1 MLYHCAM
8 NDLSATNRCVKCG
21 LCLPHCPTFLLTGNE
36 ADSPRG
42 RISLMQAID
51 QHDAQYTAGL
61 FRHLDQCLLCGSC
74 EAMCPSGVP
83 FGRLMDAARAIVE
96 PHRKRPTANRLLRRL
111 ALQAL
116 ASRRWTSILST
127 TARFHQRL
135 GLQRLVDRTPG
146 LSPAV
151 KRLSRLIPAP
161 AHQGSVVPESSPVP
175 AQRGR
180 VNLFRGCAGTL
191 FDQRTLNAAQRLLE
205 SLGYR
210 VNIPARQGCCGALHQ
225 HNGDPAA
232 AARLAEANQM
242 AFGTNSDPIL
252 VTASGCA
259 AHLTAYGG
267 IYGRQAAEDF
277 AQRTEDILHFLKR
290 EGRQELRFKRFA
302 EKLAVY
308 IPCTHRNVLRQ
319 QQDILDVLSW
329 IPGAQAYVVNP
340 NGGCCGAAGSYML
353 TQTELAERL
362 RRPLIEVIDQAE
374 ARLLLTT
381 NIGCAIH
388 LQAGLRERGLAIEVL
403 HPVALLDRL
412 QQH

>member
-1 MLYHCAM
+1 M

-51 QHDAQYTAGL
+51 QHQAQYTAGL

-83 FGRLMDAARAIVE
+83 FGRLMDTARAAVE
-96 PHRKRPTANRLLRRL
+96 PHRKRPTTKRVLRRL

-116 ASRRWTSILST
+116 ASRSWTSILST
-127 TARFHQRL
+127 AVILHQRL
-135 GLQRLVDRTPG
+135 GLQRLIDRTPG
-146 LSPAV
+146 VSHSV
-151 KRLSRLIPAP
+151 KRLNRLIPAP
-161 AHQGSVVPESSPVP
+161 AGDASVAPQSSPVR

-205 SLGYR
+205 AMGFR
-210 VNIPARQGCCGALHQ
+210 VNIPGRQRCCGALHQ
-225 HNGDPAA
+225 HNGEPAA
-232 AARLAEANQM
+232 AARLAKANQT

-259 AHLTAYGG
+259 AHLTSYESPCGH
-267 IYGRQAAEDF
+267 QEPEDVTK
-277 AQRTEDILHFLKR
+277 RVEDILRFLKR
-290 EGRQELRFKRFA
+290 QGGQQLRFNRLE

-308 IPCTHRNVLRQ
+308 VPCTHRNVLRQ
-319 QQDILDVLSW
+319 QQDIIDILSW
-329 IPGAQAYVVNP
+329 IPGAETCVVNP
-340 NGGCCGAAGSYML
+340 NGGCCGAAGTYML
-353 TQTELAERL
+353 SQTELAERL
-362 RRPLIEVIDQAE
+362 RRPLIETIAQAG
-374 ARLLLTT
+374 ARLLLTS
-381 NIGCAIH
+381 NVGCAIH

-403 HPVALLDRL
+403 HPVVLLNRL
-412 QQH
+412 YQH